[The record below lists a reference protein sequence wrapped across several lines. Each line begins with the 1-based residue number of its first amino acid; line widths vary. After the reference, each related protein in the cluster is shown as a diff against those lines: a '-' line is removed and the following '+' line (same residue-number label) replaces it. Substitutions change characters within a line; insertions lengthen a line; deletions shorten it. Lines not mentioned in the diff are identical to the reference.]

1 MSLFMRPDFRRFPKL
16 AAGRVVV
23 KEKTVHAKAPA
34 AARKPQGDLQDDVA
48 RLKEVMAQAKTD
60 KLENSCVALDFLWKG
75 LELTCAFLVP
85 RSSILPSRV

>member
-23 KEKTVHAKAPA
+23 KEKAVPPKASA
-34 AARKPQGDLQDDVA
+34 AARKPQGDVSDDVA

-60 KLENSCVALDFLWKG
+60 KMENACVALDFLWKR
-75 LELTCAFLVP
+75 LELT
-85 RSSILPSRV
+85 